1 MALKGFWGAGAVN
14 NPPEVSTLTSYGF
27 PTAGDSVKGVPATT
41 PKAAWYCMVDQM
53 RLSVI
58 SAAGLTPRASY
69 EQFLEALQSM
79 RWVPAKAIE
88 GTKLA
93 DRTVTGDKIADG
105 AVGLSQLADRSVSS
119 AKISLGAVTSD
130 ELGGSAV
137 ETSKVADRAI
147 TNPKLADGAV
157 SLAKVEAA
165 SIATVD
171 DVRNGTKKIVTADVL
186 RLTASALP
194 AGSLLPFGG
203 TRVPDGFLLCNGAT
217 VSRTV
222 YKTLFEAIGTAF
234 GSGDGYST
242 FNLPNIHHRFIEMT
256 TSTWEVGQ
264 TVEAGLPNISDHYHG
279 FGNNNENNGGNF
291 AAVSS
296 STSFPKYGNTGV
308 RGWNGSGGGGGF
320 NGTVGNCNMVTTGA
334 KAAAQQVQP
343 ASIRVLAIIK
353 I

>member
-1 MALKGFWGAGAVN
+1 MALKGFWGAGAVST
-14 NPPEVSTLTSYGF
+14 PPEVSTLTSYGF

-93 DRTVTGDKIADG
+93 DRTVTGDKIAD
-105 AVGLSQLADRSVSS
+105 
-119 AKISLGAVTSD
+119 
-130 ELGGSAV
+130 
-137 ETSKVADRAI
+137 RAI

-186 RLTASALP
+186 RLTASSLP

-264 TVEAGLPNISDHYHG
+264 AVEAGLPNITGKVMVGGYQMMTSNHTGAFFGSDYGTADYHG
-279 FGNNNENNGGNF
+279 QDGRQNVPTTFGID
-291 AAVSS
+291 ASRSSAVYGRS
-296 STSFPKYGNTGV
+296 ST
-308 RGWNGSGGGGGF
+308 
-320 NGTVGNCNMVTTGA
+320 
-334 KAAAQQVQP
+334 VQP
-343 ASIRVLAIIK
+343 ASIRCLAIIK

>member
-93 DRTVTGDKIADG
+93 DRAVTGDKIADG

-119 AKISLGAVTSD
+119 SKISLGAVTSD

-222 YKTLFEAIGTAF
+222 YKTLFKAIGTAF

-256 TSTWEVGQ
+256 TSTGEVGQ
-264 TVEAGLPNISDHYHG
+264 TVEAGLPNITGYVAVDDTVGINANVCGGAFSRGAKIEGSSKDGGVNHG
-279 FGNNNENNGGNF
+279 LYPLNLD
-291 AAVSS
+291 ASKSS
-296 STSFPKYGNTGV
+296 SAYGKSST
-308 RGWNGSGGGGGF
+308 
-320 NGTVGNCNMVTTGA
+320 
-334 KAAAQQVQP
+334 VQP
-343 ASIRVLAIIK
+343 QSMRMLAIIK
-353 I
+353 S

>member
-93 DRTVTGDKIADG
+93 DRAVTGDKIADG

-119 AKISLGAVTSD
+119 SKISLGAVTSD

-157 SLAKVEAA
+157 SLAKVDAA

-222 YKTLFEAIGTAF
+222 YKALFEAIGTAF

-256 TSTWEVGQ
+256 TSTGEVGQ
-264 TVEAGLPNISDHYHG
+264 TVEAGLPNITGKVMVGDYPLMTSKHTGAFFGSDYGTADYHG
-279 FGNNNENNGGNF
+279 QDGRRNVPTTFGID
-291 AAVSS
+291 ASRSSAV
-296 STSFPKYGNTGV
+296 YGRSLT
-308 RGWNGSGGGGGF
+308 
-320 NGTVGNCNMVTTGA
+320 
-334 KAAAQQVQP
+334 VQP
-343 ASIRVLAIIK
+343 ASTRMLLCIK

>member
-1 MALKGFWGAGAVN
+1 MALKGFWGAGAVST
-14 NPPEVSTLTSYGF
+14 PPEVSTLTSYGF

-93 DRTVTGDKIADG
+93 DRTVTGDKI
-105 AVGLSQLADRSVSS
+105 
-119 AKISLGAVTSD
+119 
-130 ELGGSAV
+130 
-137 ETSKVADRAI
+137 ADRAI

-256 TSTWEVGQ
+256 TSTGEVGQ
-264 TVEAGLPNISDHYHG
+264 TVEAGLPNITGKVMVGDYPLMTSKHTGAFFGSDYGTADYHG
-279 FGNNNENNGGNF
+279 QDGRQNVPTTFGID
-291 AAVSS
+291 ASRSSAVYGRS
-296 STSFPKYGNTGV
+296 ST
-308 RGWNGSGGGGGF
+308 
-320 NGTVGNCNMVTTGA
+320 
-334 KAAAQQVQP
+334 VQP
-343 ASIRVLAIIK
+343 ASIRCLAIIK